1 MKPTT
6 QDVDEQCPALEED
19 HGYWKCSKGHAGG
32 SKCHLLCYTGFSQVK
47 TRKKCKCKKGK
58 GCAWKGKD
66 RICEPNSIFTTV
78 QPEYEEQCEALEEKE
93 NGTWHCTGE
102 NQKGT
107 KCKLHCDQGMA
118 LLRNCDVIIRYCD
131 VIIT

>member
-1 MKPTT
+1 MNPTT

-78 QPEYEEQCEALEEKE
+78 QPEYEEQCDALEEKE
-93 NGTWHCTGE
+93 NGTF
-102 NQKGT
+102 K
-107 KCKLHCDQGMA
+107 
-118 LLRNCDVIIRYCD
+118 
-131 VIIT
+131 